1 MAFRETSGY
10 SRTAVNAGDFFK
22 NHGRQ
27 ILRDEVTGV
36 ERPERTWIVEREI
49 EFEDVGHTVEFG
61 EKTVVQLARL
71 IGYVSKFHHEENK
84 AKLAASRE
92 HVKVLDQEILDLE
105 ATVSML
111 IKQLSAGLEVE
122 EEEA

>member
-1 MAFRETSGY
+1 MAFRETPGY

-36 ERPERTWIVEREI
+36 ERPERTWLVEREI
-49 EFEDVGHTVEFG
+49 EFEDVG

-71 IGYVSKFHHEENK
+71 IGYVSKHHHEENK
-84 AKLAASRE
+84 SKLAACRE
-92 HVKVLDQEILDLE
+92 DVKILEQDVEDLK
-105 ATVSML
+105 ATNRML
-111 IKQLSAGLEVE
+111 IAEMGSLMAEDVE
-122 EEEA
+122 

>member
-1 MAFRETSGY
+1 MAFRETPGY

-36 ERPERTWIVEREI
+36 ERPERTWLVEREI

-71 IGYVSKFHHEENK
+71 IGYVSKHHHEENK
-84 AKLAASRE
+84 SKLAACRE
-92 HVKVLDQEILDLE
+92 DVKILEQDVEDLK
-105 ATVSML
+105 ATNRML
-111 IKQLSAGLEVE
+111 IAEMSSLMAEDVE
-122 EEEA
+122 